1 MYLSDQ
7 IKSKNNY
14 KKCLVYF
21 EKSTTLTI
29 FLTSITYIT
38 LNSLEIIDNKLLNIF
53 GAVSSILVL
62 VNDYTKYHIDDI
74 NKNIDELKKKLDK
87 EEQTELQNF
96 RMFSNIENKVDNR
109 KFNFWIPFCNLS
121 F

>member
-1 MYLSDQ
+1 MDLSEK
-7 IKSKNNY
+7 IKIKNNY

-62 VNDYTKYHIDDI
+62 INDYTKY
-74 NKNIDELKKKLDK
+74 NI
-87 EEQTELQNF
+87 
-96 RMFSNIENKVDNR
+96 SNINEKIQELEKTNLIQENNCRILFSSNQVEKQKLNY
-109 KFNFWIPFCNLS
+109 WIPFCN